1 MADEGGMQS
10 THVAKEEDFDAVNSK
25 SIVLKVVQVV
35 ISIFAVGLIVDPFDS
50 FHQIFNHPPKP
61 KLDDI
66 AVIYVTIAGFIMIN
80 AILILGH
87 LLGDRMPKRT
97 SVLFSAT
104 GAIMHIVAG
113 SVIIHNWRKLHGN
126 YAYIYNS
133 NTYPSKQ
140 YQDMLIAGAF
150 FTFVDA
156 LVFAVDVFFTIKY
169 F

>member
-1 MADEGGMQS
+1 MPSLHTAKS
-10 THVAKEEDFDAVNSK
+10 TFQALTSSSTRNS
-25 SIVLKVVQVV
+25 LL
-35 ISIFAVGLIVDPFDS
+35 AW
-50 FHQIFNHPPKP
+50 NPPLSLSLS
-61 KLDDI
+61 KLLC
-66 AVIYVTIAGFIMIN
+66 VFS
-80 AILILGH
+80 
-87 LLGDRMPKRT
+87 LLQ

-104 GAIMHIVAG
+104 GAILHVVAG

-140 YQDMLIAGAF
+140 YQDMLIAGSF